1 MADFKLAEECMGEN
15 IRLLNGSDSPQDLVL
30 MNLSN
35 AVYVILKALD
45 EIQSD
50 VRSVRNSVR

>member
-1 MADFKLAEECMGEN
+1 
-15 IRLLNGSDSPQDLVL
+15 